1 MLNTKPN
8 QSSAFKQLLT
18 LSVLLFSVLLLMC
31 ASPAYAQ
38 EPPTNIP
45 GGGIPAAGTT
55 AIPFNTWLLY
65 PSVDFTSQYS
75 NNYFLSSTAKIPGWS
90 FGLTPQLTAEW
101 SNGIHTTTLFGTFT
115 HDQYPTQNE
124 VNSNDEQMT
133 LTQRYSPLRDL
144 NFTFLG
150 DYTHR
155 TIAPSLTNA
164 IPSSTVSTA
173 SSVLPNGN
181 TVLPNGNIVSPSGQ
195 VVGQVG
201 STANAGALAVVNPYD
216 AYTATGSVQKLFND
230 GIVTLSSSVLRQ
242 NYDEQASAT
251 RDFTAT
257 TFREDASFWLGP
269 LFYAYSNGA
278 FAIDQNTFPNPNLN
292 AYRIVG
298 GIGTRQ
304 LGALFRASLYV
315 GYQGTQPTGSPQAGG
330 IVYGGALYYYPTRLW
345 TISANADETINLA
358 PAGASPSTQAINLP
372 LSTPLQISTSSST
385 QITTS
390 TLRSDFLLT
399 PQWTASDTVG
409 YTNTVFLGTPS
420 WEDAWFAIASL
431 RYDIWRDLALTWQ
444 YQYTGIV
451 SNLPQTSTTRNF
463 ISMSA
468 SYKF

>member
-8 QSSAFKQLLT
+8 QSSPSKQLLT
-18 LSVLLFSVLLLMC
+18 LSVLLFSALLLMC

-45 GGGIPAAGTT
+45 SGGVPAAGTA

-65 PSVDFTSQYS
+65 PSIDFTSQYS

-115 HDQYPTQNE
+115 RDQYPTQNE

-155 TIAPSLTNA
+155 TISPFLTSA
-164 IPSSTVSTA
+164 IPSGIISTA

-201 STANAGALAVVNPYD
+201 AAGNAGTQAIVNPYD
-216 AYTATGSVQKLFND
+216 AYTATGSVQKLFNY
-230 GIVTLSSSVLRQ
+230 GTVTLSSSVLRQ
-242 NYDEQASAT
+242 NYDEQASAIK
-251 RDFTAT
+251 DFTAT
-257 TFREDASFWLGP
+257 TFREYAAFWLGP

-278 FAIDQNTFPNPNLN
+278 FVINQETSPNPNSN
-292 AYRIVG
+292 AYEIVG

-304 LGALFRASLYV
+304 SGALFRASLYF
-315 GYQGTQPTGSPQAGG
+315 GYQGTQPTGSPQSGG
-330 IVYGGALYYYPTRLW
+330 IVYGGALYYYPTPQW
-345 TISANADETINLA
+345 TITAKADETINIA
-358 PAGASPSTQAINLP
+358 PAGAPPSTQAINLP
-372 LSTPLQISTSSST
+372 LSTPLQIATSSST
-385 QITTS
+385 QTTTS
-390 TLRSDFLLT
+390 TLRSDYLLT
-399 PQWTASDTVG
+399 PQWTASETVG
-409 YTNTVFLGTPS
+409 YTNEVFLGAPS

-431 RYDIWRDLALTWQ
+431 KYDMWRDLTLTWQ

-451 SNLPQTSTTRNF
+451 SN
-463 ISMSA
+463 
-468 SYKF
+468 